1 LREGSQRRAGVE
13 RGAAAPRNVRAGAR
27 GGQREAAPAPL
38 RNDNPGRTRNLPR
51 ICIDNIEPAP
61 HRTGLKRLV
70 GDSLE
75 VSSDILCDGAPVLD
89 ACIRYKVPGEP
100 RWRYAPLRPAAE
112 PERWCGVVRLQSGGL
127 HQVSI
132 EAWVDPFAT
141 WQRDMAARVEDDPRA
156 LLDDGRALLERA
168 AASTAGLDREF
179 LAERARHFE
188 ASGDPQRTRQLAL
201 DPQLGKR
208 MRVHGERQE
217 LVRSEPPLRVTV
229 DRRRA
234 GFAAWCAWSPEA
246 PPHKVYVAL
255 ESELEVIAAAGFD
268 VLCLPRGATRST
280 GSGRPDARLA
290 TFAARARLLGLEVA
304 LDLGGCETSPPAG
317 GLQEADWAR
326 WLDSMRAW
334 IERGISTFRVVAP
347 HRWPFPFWSQ
357 LLARL
362 KREHPEAVIL
372 AGRSP
377 EKHARALARLGFS
390 QTDPGVDWS
399 AEGPLLR
406 RRLERV
412 LGAGSVDNMRPHL
425 LLDDLQ
431 TTPGSCDVAA
441 ARVQLLLAATLSPLY
456 TLQVGEG
463 GLRDAADALSEEIRR
478 VNRMRRENR
487 ALQLFTNVRFLR
499 SGNERILCF
508 LKSTPHHRNELLI
521 AINLDA
527 RQVQEGTVEV
537 PLDALGFGP
546 EQEYGVEDLWS
557 GHRFTWHGERNFVRL
572 DPQQQPGHVLR
583 VVRERELGVCL

>member
-1 LREGSQRRAGVE
+1 MSRK
-13 RGAAAPRNVRAGAR
+13 VRDGAR
-27 GGQREAAPAPL
+27 GGQRQAATARL
-38 RNDNPGRTRNLPR
+38 RSDQRARTRSLPR

-61 HRTGLKRLV
+61 QRTGLKRLV

-100 RWRYAPLRPAAE
+100 RWRYAPLRPAQE

-127 HQVSI
+127 HQVAV

-141 WQRDMAARVEDDPRA
+141 WQRDLAALPDDDPKA

-168 AASTAGLDREF
+168 AARTAGLDREF
-179 LAERARHFE
+179 LAQRARQLE
-188 ASGDPQRTRQLAL
+188 TAEEPQRSRQLAL

-208 MRVHGERQE
+208 MRVHGDRRE

-234 GFAAWCAWSPEA
+234 GFAAWCACSPEA
-246 PPHKVYVAL
+246 PPQNVRIAL
-255 ESELEVIAAAGFD
+255 ESEIEAIAAAGFD
-268 VLCLPRGATRST
+268 VLCLPRGATRSSA
-280 GSGRPDARLA
+280 GGLPDARLA
-290 TFAARARLLGLEVA
+290 TLAQRARLLGLEVA
-304 LDLGGCETSPPAG
+304 LDLGTCEITPPARAA
-317 GLQEADWAR
+317 QEPESWAL

-334 IERGISTFRVVAP
+334 IERGIATFRVGAP
-347 HRWPFPFWSQ
+347 HLRPFPFWSQ
-357 LLARL
+357 LLERL

-390 QTDPGVDWS
+390 QTDPGVEWS
-399 AEGPLLR
+399 AEAPALR
-406 RRLERV
+406 RRLEP
-412 LGAGSVDNMRPHL
+412 LFGAGSVESMRPHL
-425 LLDDLQ
+425 LLEAFQ
-431 TTPGSCDVAA
+431 STPGSCAAAA

-456 TLQVGEG
+456 TLQVGDG
-463 GLRDAADALSEEIRR
+463 GFREVAGALAQEIRR

-499 SGNERILCF
+499 SENERILCF
-508 LKSTPHHRNELLI
+508 SKSSPHHRNELVI
-521 AINLDA
+521 AVNLDT

-537 PLDALGFGP
+537 PLDALGLGR
-546 EQEYGVEDLWS
+546 EQEYEVDDLWS
-557 GHRFTWHGERNFVRL
+557 GRRFTWRGERNFVRL
-572 DPQQQPGHVLR
+572 DPRQQPGHVLR